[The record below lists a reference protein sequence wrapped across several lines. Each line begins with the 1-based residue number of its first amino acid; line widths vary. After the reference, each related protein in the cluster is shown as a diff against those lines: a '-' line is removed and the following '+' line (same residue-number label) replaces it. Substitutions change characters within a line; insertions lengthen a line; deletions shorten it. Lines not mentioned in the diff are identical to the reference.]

1 MLALTGLLPFPDIGP
16 FLFEINGY
24 GLRYYSLAYIAGLM
38 IGWWYMIR
46 LTERPGAAM
55 SKPHVDDFL
64 MWATIGT
71 IAGGRIGSTLFY
83 NFEKT
88 LADPIS
94 FFKVWEGG
102 MSFHG
107 GLIGVTVAII
117 AFALKNRLSPPGV
130 GDLAA
135 ATVPIGLFFGR
146 IANFINGELYGRQTD
161 APWAMIFPEAP
172 HPDYP
177 DFLPRHPS
185 QLYEAALEGIV
196 LFILLRWVYLSTKA
210 GRWHGFTTGV
220 FLCGYGVFRFT
231 IEFVRTPDANL
242 GVLSTGLT
250 MGQTLCIPMI
260 LCGLGFI
267 VYASKTRKTGAK
279 TYKKARA

>member
-1 MLALTGLLPFPDIGP
+1 MHALTGLLPFPDIGP

-24 GLRYYSLAYIAGLM
+24 GLRYYSLAYIAGLV

-46 LTERPGAAM
+46 LTQRQGAAM

-64 MWATIGT
+64 MWATLGT
-71 IAGGRIGSTLFY
+71 IIGGRVGSTLFY
-83 NFEKT
+83 NLDAT

-107 GLIGVTVAII
+107 GLLGVTLAII

-146 IANFINGELYGRQTD
+146 IANFINAELYGHPTD
-161 APWAMIFPEAP
+161 VPWAMVFPSDP
-172 HPDYP
+172 QQV
-177 DFLPRHPS
+177 PRHPS
-185 QLYEAALEGIV
+185 QLYEAALEGLV
-196 LFILLRWVYLSTKA
+196 LFFVLRWVYLSTAA

-220 FLCGYGVFRFT
+220 FLIGYGMFRFAV
-231 IEFVRTPDANL
+231 EFVRKPDAHI

-250 MGQTLCIPMI
+250 MGQTLCLPMI
-260 LCGLGFI
+260 ACGIGFL
-267 VYASKTRKTGAK
+267 VYAMKTRQTGAK
-279 TYKKARA
+279 RYKKARA

>member
-1 MLALTGLLPFPDIGP
+1 MHAFAGLLPFPEIGP
-16 FLFEINGY
+16 FIFKITDTF
-24 GLRYYSLAYIAGLM
+24 GLRYYSVAYMIGLGL
-38 IGWWYMIR
+38 GWWYMTK
-46 LTERPGAAM
+46 LVKRPGAAM
-55 SKPHVDDFL
+55 GKRQVDDFL

-71 IAGGRIGSTLFY
+71 ILGGRIGSTLFY
-83 NFEKT
+83 NLDST

-107 GLIGVTVAII
+107 GLIGVSVGII

-161 APWAMIFPEAP
+161 VPWAMIFPSDP
-172 HPDYP
+172 
-177 DFLPRHPS
+177 FKLPRHPS
-185 QLYEAALEGIV
+185 QLYEAVLEGAV
-196 LFILLRWVYLSTKA
+196 LFIILRWVYLSTGA

-220 FLCGYGVFRFT
+220 FLVGYGVFRFLV
-231 IEFVRTPDANL
+231 EYVRTPDAHIGL
-242 GVLSTGLT
+242 LASGLT
-250 MGQTLCIPMI
+250 MGQTLCLPMI
-260 LCGLGFI
+260 ACGIGFLS
-267 VYASKTRKTGAK
+267 YARRTRNTGVK
-279 TYKKARA
+279 RVKKPAT